1 MNKIIVIDGNSL
13 LFRAYYATSYG
24 DASSIMRT
32 KSGIPTNAIF
42 AFANMLSKILSS
54 FNSEEGIFIGFD
66 SDKETFRKEE
76 FKDYKANRAPCP
88 EDLKP
93 QFPISREL
101 CKALNL
107 IYYEEHG
114 IEADD
119 ICGSVAKK
127 ASEKGYEVLI
137 YTSDHDYL
145 QLIDKNIKVS
155 LLKVGLSNMECYDE
169 TRLFEKTG
177 LTPSQIIDYKGLR
190 GDSSDNYPGIP
201 GVGEKTATKLI
212 QEYGSF
218 ENVIENAEKG
228 NIKGKIG
235 EKIVEGKELGYASF
249 RLARIKTD
257 VALPFEIEDLAYK
270 GYSFS
275 EVNSFAQKYE
285 LKNLSSRLPASLKK
299 ADPSSL
305 KVEKVS
311 SFSDIE
317 LGKHIGLALDIDYSS
332 YHEAKI
338 IGIALADESHAYY
351 ESADDMKTDEKL
363 KSLLEDAS
371 IKKACYDGKA
381 TIYALSLLDIKI
393 DGIEDDIL
401 LSSYLLDS
409 ALSSS
414 PEHVYASFG
423 IDIKEK
429 KEETISLLTLDESD
443 QERSGKMAFYA
454 LYLLPK
460 IEKGLKSIDAYSLYR
475 DLEMP
480 LSKVLAKME
489 LEGFPVHKEKL
500 EEYGQQY
507 SEKKKAAEE
516 EVFALSGERFNLNSP
531 KQVASILYDKLAL
544 KHEKN
549 AGTSVEDLSAIMDQS
564 PIVGKILEY
573 RKYAKLLS
581 TYVDGLIPHIKSDH
595 KIHSYFNQTQTTT
608 GRLSSSSP
616 NLQNISARDE
626 EGKQIRNAFYYD
638 DPSLQLM
645 SLDYGQIEL
654 RLLAHLSGC
663 KRYIDVFNNGHD
675 VHAETASRIF
685 HHEEVSELERRK
697 AKAVNF
703 AIIYGTS
710 DYGLSQQIGTY
721 PREAKS
727 IIESFYLSYPEV
739 KEYLS
744 KITHEATSLGYVT
757 TMMGRR
763 RYLRDINDANY
774 VKREAARRAALN
786 APIQGSAADL
796 IKIAM
801 LKVDEYLSEK
811 KLKTKMVLQIH
822 DELIFAVPNDEI
834 DIVKKDIKEIME
846 NAVALSVKL
855 VTEVGIGHNW
865 YEAK

>member
-24 DASSIMRT
+24 DKSSIMRT
-32 KSGIPTNAIF
+32 KSGVPTNAIF

-54 FNSEEGIFIGFD
+54 FKSDEGIFIGFD

-93 QFPISREL
+93 QFPLSREL
-101 CKALNL
+101 CDALGI

-127 ASEKGYEVLI
+127 ASEEGHEVII

-145 QLIDKNIKVS
+145 QLIDRNIKVS
-155 LLKVGLSNMECYDE
+155 LLKVGLSNMEEYDE
-169 TRLFEKTG
+169 AHLKEKMG

-201 GVGEKTATKLI
+201 GIGEKGALKLL
-212 QEYGSF
+212 QEYGTF
-218 ENVIENAEKG
+218 DKVIKNAEKG

-235 EKIVEGKELGYASF
+235 EKIVAGKELGYASF

-257 VALPFEIEDLAYK
+257 VTLPFKIEDLTYR

-275 EVNSFAQKYE
+275 SVNLFAQKYE
-285 LKNLSSRLPASLKK
+285 MKQLLSRLPISLKK
-299 ADPSSL
+299 ADPSSM
-305 KVEKVS
+305 KVESVN
-311 SFSDIE
+311 SFQNIDIPSY
-317 LGKHIGLALDIDYSS
+317 IGLSLDIDFSS
-332 YHEAKI
+332 YHEKKML
-338 IGIALADESHAYY
+338 GIAIATDKNTYY
-351 ESADDMKTDEKL
+351 ETVEDLLKDKKL
-363 KSLLEDAS
+363 IAALSDPS
-371 IKKACYDGKA
+371 IKKAVYDGKA
-381 TIYALSLLDIKI
+381 TIYALSTLGIEIK
-393 DGIEDDIL
+393 GIEDDIL
-401 LSSYLLDS
+401 LASYLLDS
-409 ALSSS
+409 ALSIT
-414 PEHVYASFG
+414 PELVYGSFG
-423 IDIKEK
+423 VDIDEK
-429 KEETISLLTLDESD
+429 KEETISLLTLDDSNPEKC
-443 QERSGKMAFYA
+443 GKMAFYA

-460 IEKGLKSIDAYSLYR
+460 INNSLKSINAFSLYK

-480 LSKVLAKME
+480 LMAVLAKME
-489 LEGFPVHKEKL
+489 LEGFPLHQDKL
-500 EEYGQQY
+500 EEYGKLY
-507 SEKKKAAEE
+507 NEKKKAAEE
-516 EVFALSGERFNLNSP
+516 EVFALAGERFNLNSP
-531 KQVASILYDKLAL
+531 KQIAHILYEKLSL
-544 KHEKN
+544 PHEKN
-549 AGTSVEDLSAIMDQS
+549 AGTSVEDLSAIYDKS
-564 PIVGKILEY
+564 PIVPKILEY
-573 RKYAKLLS
+573 RKYAKLLN
-581 TYVDGLIPHIKSDH
+581 TYVDGLIPHIKEDK
-595 KIHSYFNQTQTTT
+595 KIHSYFNQAQTTT

-638 DPSLQLM
+638 DPSIKLM

-654 RLLAHLSGC
+654 RLLAALSGC

-675 VHAETASRIF
+675 VHTETARRIF
-685 HHEEVSELERRK
+685 GHQEVSDGERRK

-721 PREAKS
+721 PREAKR
-727 IIESFYLSYPEV
+727 IIESFYNSYPEV
-739 KEYLS
+739 KEYLN
-744 KITHEATSLGYVT
+744 KITHEATTNGYVT
-757 TMMGRR
+757 TMLGRR
-763 RYLRDINDANY
+763 RYLRDINDPNF
-774 VKREAARRAALN
+774 VRREAARRAALN

-801 LKVDEYLSEK
+801 LKIDKYLSEHN
-811 KLKTKMVLQIH
+811 LKTKMVLQIH
-822 DELIFAVPNDEI
+822 DELIFAVPEEELET
-834 DIVKKDIKEIME
+834 VKKDIKEIME
-846 NAVALSVKL
+846 NAVSLPVKL
-855 VTEVGIGHNW
+855 TAEVGVGSSW